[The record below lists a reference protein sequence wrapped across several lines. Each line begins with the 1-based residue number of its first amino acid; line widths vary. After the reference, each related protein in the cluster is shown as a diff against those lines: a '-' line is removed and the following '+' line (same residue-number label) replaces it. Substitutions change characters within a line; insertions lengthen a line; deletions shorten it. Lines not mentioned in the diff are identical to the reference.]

1 MSNHNTS
8 SSQPSADMVSKY
20 LPIVLNPDRTIT
32 RLYEL
37 PRTPASPDPSSSLLF
52 LSKDVPLN
60 PQHNTSVRILLPR
73 QALDNSSPTKK
84 KLPVIVYFHG
94 GGFIFLHAD
103 SSIFH
108 DFCVDLAVQARAMIV
123 SVDYRLAPEH
133 RLPAAYDDGVD
144 ALHWIRTSDD
154 EWLRDFADLS
164 NCFLMGSSAGGNIAY
179 HAGLRA
185 AAAVDD
191 LAPLKIQGMVLHQPY
206 FGGSDRTP
214 SEMRLVDDPL
224 LPLFLNDLM
233 WELSLPI
240 GADRD
245 HEYCNLTVSSESES
259 IEQFKLLG
267 WKVIV
272 TGCDG
277 DPLIDRQME
286 LVKILEK
293 KGVQTIASFDEGGFH
308 GVEFRDPTRMKAFLE
323 TLMPCLN

>member
-1 MSNHNTS
+1 M
-8 SSQPSADMVSKY
+8 
-20 LPIVLNPDRTIT
+20 
-32 RLYEL
+32 
-37 PRTPASPDPSSSLLF
+37 
-52 LSKDVPLN
+52 
-60 PQHNTSVRILLPR
+60 
-73 QALDNSSPTKK
+73 
-84 KLPVIVYFHG
+84 
-94 GGFIFLHAD
+94 
-103 SSIFH
+103 
-108 DFCVDLAVQARAMIV
+108 

-214 SEMRLVDDPL
+214 SEMRLVDAPSLPL
-224 LPLFLNDLM
+224 LINDLM

-293 KGVQTIASFDEGGFH
+293 KGVRTIASFDEGGFH
-308 GVEFRDPTRMKAFLE
+308 GVEFRDATRMKAFLE
-323 TLMPCLN
+323 TLIPCLN